1 MIMRNSICVVL
12 SLLVI
17 VLYGKEI
24 NAVERN
30 TPESVSV
37 IGVVPVSMTGKTQNL
52 YYNIDR
58 LVPELKKI
66 PPERVILLECLYNG
80 RADRKQDVS
89 QAYSVAAQ
97 VEKYLREH
105 HNLQVELW
113 LSAHPTVPVRG
124 KTSELT
130 FSVLSQS
137 YWDLDRMPP
146 DSSIGRQE

>member
-1 MIMRNSICVVL
+1 MITHNSMCIVL

-17 VLYGKEI
+17 VLCGKEI
-24 NAVERN
+24 NAAERK

-37 IGVVPVSMTGKTQNL
+37 IGVVPVSMTGTNQKM

-66 PPERVILLECLYNG
+66 PSERVLLLECLYSS
-80 RADRKQDVS
+80 RADLEQDVS
-89 QAYSVAAQ
+89 QAFSVAAQ

-105 HNLQVELW
+105 HKLQVELW
-113 LSAHPTVPVRG
+113 LSAHPTVSVQG
-124 KTSELT
+124 NTSELT

-137 YWDLDRMPP
+137 YWDLDRMQP
-146 DSSIGRQE
+146 DSIIGRQE